1 MARVVALA
9 ALVASA
15 TAKDVIHW
23 TLNPSYV
30 FDVSGFVAPHP
41 PKPLMI
47 WNRPG
52 NDFNGNEFF
61 EHDNAGTIKWNDWCL
76 EAASGDN
83 GAVIQVNT
91 CNSNNANQKWNL
103 KGTNYG
109 SLIQLQNT
117 NKCVNV
123 QNNEEKSG
131 APLQIWDCV
140 DDQKMSFSFGG
151 SPSPSP
157 TPAPPTPPSPSSKC
171 PNICSSSGFVEGD
184 CRCDDHGAWAMWV
197 CSKKNGQQQSK
208 PWFCSQPGCHCNQMK
223 ETLATKFLQSAAY
236 NPVIDFVNAADTS
249 VTLMEKCTEI
259 VTAGARQDKI
269 QIPVPKPGAKF
280 WIKPAGFTYD
290 CKLDC
295 LDCFY
300 ISANVAPSGALV
312 TGIGYGHNTPVKVH
326 DGVGAMEL
334 DATREDTKKPDGIT
348 CSTSSCNFN
357 HIIPGFN
364 TKITIRSAS
373 SSESSTVTV

>member
-9 ALVASA
+9 AVVVSA

-52 NDFNGNEFF
+52 NDFNDNEFF

-103 KGTNYG
+103 KGTSYG

-123 QNNEEKSG
+123 QNNEQKSG
-131 APLQIWDCV
+131 VPLQIWDCV

-151 SPSPSP
+151 SQAPVPHPHHQPPQAPAQSAPTSARARASLRVIAAVTTMVLGPCGSAARKTVSSSPS
-157 TPAPPTPPSPSSKC
+157 
-171 PNICSSSGFVEGD
+171 
-184 CRCDDHGAWAMWV
+184 HGSAV
-197 CSKKNGQQQSK
+197 
-208 PWFCSQPGCHCNQMK
+208 SQ
-223 ETLATKFLQSAAY
+223 
-236 NPVIDFVNAADTS
+236 
-249 VTLMEKCTEI
+249 
-259 VTAGARQDKI
+259 
-269 QIPVPKPGAKF
+269 
-280 WIKPAGFTYD
+280 
-290 CKLDC
+290 
-295 LDCFY
+295 
-300 ISANVAPSGALV
+300 VAIA
-312 TGIGYGHNTPVKVH
+312 
-326 DGVGAMEL
+326 
-334 DATREDTKKPDGIT
+334 
-348 CSTSSCNFN
+348 
-357 HIIPGFN
+357 
-364 TKITIRSAS
+364 IR
-373 SSESSTVTV
+373 